1 MSYLELRQAN
11 IARNDEMLKALGF
24 GTSTMLS
31 TNENDDEAKKNR
43 GDAGD
48 GSDNDESPR
57 KIKEKEEQ
65 ELRVAE
71 EKERGKLSQIK
82 SAFVHRSEEVDQIW
96 NYLDDNYMQSSTLV
110 VYGPTGCGKSD
121 VVGSVIRS
129 RSSPHAIFRCSGFDS
144 SKQLLKSLWYTI
156 MLAIFENNGSSSPRA
171 GGVRGRSRLIGT
183 MKAPGSFEDFIHT
196 IGEAAKTHERHFRF
210 RLNMVLHQFGEVEM
224 LEPGLGKRL
233 LRMSD
238 FCHPGIKLIATLRT
252 PASTSVAFTSMIF
265 APYSTQQIEDILVG
279 RVMHSGE
286 KISRTALFALLR
298 KTLPRLLQL
307 TKHIGELYATVLVI
321 CKQAG
326 GQVRIGGAGTKAGYS
341 FPVAMRALNEA
352 LNLPSLHMPDNT
364 AALRDTQASSDGKKT
379 RKESNL
385 AAVEQVINVTSLA
398 GVSSCQELPSS
409 WKYLVLASFLAS
421 NNPKDTDDFV
431 FAMKKKGK
439 RKKER
444 TGAKRKAAEMEN
456 TGPQAFTFE
465 RLLSIFSQISI
476 AGHAAGSKFLQ
487 RNQWEPMQVAKA
499 VESKYG
505 DAQLFAAVNDLE
517 AQRFLTRASGWTLER
532 PLYVSAVQEGMAREV
547 SASINFDLNAYLH

>member
-1 MSYLELRQAN
+1 MVLDMRVVVVVVDHVVMVVVVDLADRAAIAVHAVDHFGVLPVTGIRRLR
-11 IARNDEMLKALGF
+11 R
-24 GTSTMLS
+24 
-31 TNENDDEAKKNR
+31 
-43 GDAGD
+43 
-48 GSDNDESPR
+48 
-57 KIKEKEEQ
+57 
-65 ELRVAE
+65 
-71 EKERGKLSQIK
+71 
-82 SAFVHRSEEVDQIW
+82 SAF
-96 NYLDDNYMQSSTLV
+96 
-110 VYGPTGCGKSD
+110 PT
-121 VVGSVIRS
+121 
-129 RSSPHAIFRCSGFDS
+129 
-144 SKQLLKSLWYTI
+144 
-156 MLAIFENNGSSSPRA
+156 
-171 GGVRGRSRLIGT
+171 RGRSTLWFT
-183 MKAPGSFEDFIHT
+183 L
-196 IGEAAKTHERHFRF
+196 AAEGMH
-210 RLNMVLHQFGEVEM
+210 L
-224 LEPGLGKRL
+224 GLG
-233 LRMSD
+233 
-238 FCHPGIKLIATLRT
+238 PGW
-252 PASTSVAFTSMIF
+252 
-265 APYSTQQIEDILVG
+265 TQQL
-279 RVMHSGE
+279 RV
-286 KISRTALFALLR
+286 
-298 KTLPRLLQL
+298 
-307 TKHIGELYATVLVI
+307 
-321 CKQAG
+321 
-326 GQVRIGGAGTKAGYS
+326 QVSS